1 MTTVALIGNPNSGK
15 TTLFNRLTG
24 SSQRVGN
31 WPGVTVE
38 RKTGKIKGM
47 DGYELVDLP
56 GIYSLSPYS
65 PEEVVTRNYF
75 VQDPP
80 DVLINIVDASNL
92 ERNLYLTVQL
102 MDYGIPMVLA
112 LNMVDIAEQ
121 RGIAIDCAKLSE
133 MTGCEVVPIVA
144 LKGKLDEF
152 KEALARTSSKPKV
165 VELSEE
171 TEKCIAE
178 IQAKTDSRSV
188 AVKLLERDELS
199 MEENPQI
206 WKEVL
211 PLIEAF
217 EKAGDDTSDSLV
229 AHDRYAAISKVVR
242 EARKVTSDDKETV
255 SDRIDRIVTNK
266 WLGLPIFAGI
276 MFIIYYIAIQTLG
289 GWATEW
295 VNVNVFEEWAVPGTR
310 EWLEGMSV
318 DPALVGLVSDGIVAG
333 VGAVLGFLP
342 QILVLFVLITILED
356 CGYMARV
363 SFVMDRIFRR
373 FNLSGKSFIPLLVG
387 VGCGIPGVMAT
398 RTIENDNDR
407 KITAM
412 TTTFMPC
419 SAKLPIIAGI
429 AGALFGG
436 SALIAVFCYFLGI
449 GCVLLSGIII
459 KKWNSFK
466 GIPSVFIMELP
477 PYHVPR
483 AWNVIKTTLDRGWG
497 FVKKAGTF
505 ILVACALIWFLQSFD
520 WSLQM
525 VDDINNSMLAD
536 IGNAITWIFIPLGW
550 GQEWEFTVATITG
563 LLAKETVIG
572 TFEVLFTGGWEDA
585 VAALLTPAA
594 ALSFLTFNMICAPCF
609 AAIGAMKKELGTWKM
624 TGITVLYQTLL
635 AYMIALMVYHFG
647 SLLAGDPLNLWFIA
661 AVAVTI
667 ILVYVLVAKD
677 PFRFFNNMRNKKN
690 TEEAAS

>member
-38 RKTGKIKGM
+38 RKVGKIKGM

-80 DVLINIVDASNL
+80 NVLINIVDASNL

-102 MDYGIPMVLA
+102 LDYGIPMVLA

-121 RGIAIDCAKLSE
+121 RGIKIDCARLAE
-133 MTGCEVVPIVA
+133 MTGCEVVPMVA
-144 LKGKLDEF
+144 LKGDLTGLKD
-152 KEALARTSSKPKV
+152 ALRGISGKPPRV
-165 VELSEE
+165 VELSKE
-171 TEKCIAE
+171 TESYIARIE
-178 IQAKTDSRSV
+178 KKTNNRSV

-199 MEENPQI
+199 IKENPAI
-206 WKEVL
+206 WAEVESIVKEC
-211 PLIEAF
+211 EDAF
-217 EKAGDDTSDSLV
+217 DDTSDSV
-229 AHDRYAAISKVVR
+229 IAHDRYEAIGKVVA
-242 EARKVTSDDKETV
+242 EARTVASGSGETTSDRL
-255 SDRIDRIVTNK
+255 DRIITSK
-266 WLGLPIFAGI
+266 WLGLPIFVGI
-276 MFIIYYIAIQTLG
+276 MFLIYYVSIQTIG

-295 VNVNVFEEWAVPGTR
+295 VNTSVFEEWAIPGSR
-310 EWLEGMSV
+310 GWLESLNV
-318 DPALVGLVSDGIVAG
+318 EPALVGLVSDGIIAG

-363 SFVMDRIFRR
+363 SFVMDRVFRR

-387 VGCGIPGVMAT
+387 TGCGIPGVMAT
-398 RTIENDNDR
+398 RTIENENDR

-449 GCVLLSGIII
+449 TCVLISGIII

-466 GIPSVFIMELP
+466 GSPSVFIMELP

-483 AWNVIKTTLDRGWG
+483 AMNVIKTTLDRGWG

-505 ILVACALIWFLQSFD
+505 ILLACALIWFLSNFD
-520 WSLQM
+520 WSLAMLEPDHIDQ
-525 VDDINNSMLAD
+525 SMLAG
-536 IGNAITWIFIPLGW
+536 IGNALTWIFVPLGW

-563 LLAKETVIG
+563 LLAKETVIS
-572 TFEVLFTGGWEDA
+572 TFGVLFSGGWEEA
-585 VAALLTPAA
+585 VAAILTPAA
-594 ALSFLTFNMICAPCF
+594 ALSFLAFNMICAPCF
-609 AAIGAMKKELGTWKM
+609 AAIGAIRKELESWKM
-624 TGITVLYQTLL
+624 TGVAVAYQCVLAYAVALIVYNFGTLLSGEITVWL
-635 AYMIALMVYHFG
+635 
-647 SLLAGDPLNLWFIA
+647 IA
-661 AVAVTI
+661 AVAAVI
-667 ILVYVLVAKD
+667 VLVYVLVAKD
-677 PFRFFNNMRNKKN
+677 PFRYFGKKK
-690 TEEAAS
+690 EAASC